1 MKTVTIDH
9 VPRLPQTDRNGF
21 RSKHKLGALAS
32 FPGRSHLQFLIAY
45 CMQKRIQYVIKNWR
59 REWPGNEARVHN
71 HHPPK
76 YETVFLYDR
85 GLCYCLIG
93 DDLLNKQSVFPV
105 ILALRRNN
113 KHTHTQDWAEV
124 STLWCLVHNSV
135 WLRYMTIYIKVS
147 GGFGKNKLNSIHLLC
162 QNDLAT

>member
-1 MKTVTIDH
+1 MASVGGLWSHADTERNEDSNYRPRSQTTPNRSEWIPEQTQSGCITIIHPNTKLRFYMIEAYATV
-9 VPRLPQTDRNGF
+9 L
-21 RSKHKLGALAS
+21 
-32 FPGRSHLQFLIAY
+32 
-45 CMQKRIQYVIKNWR
+45 
-59 REWPGNEARVHN
+59 HN
-71 HHPPK
+71 
-76 YETVFLYDR
+76 F
-85 GLCYCLIG
+85 
-93 DDLLNKQSVFPV
+93 KQSVFPV

-113 KHTHTQDWAEV
+113 NKHTHTHTQDWAV